1 MSRPVFIVGS
11 LTYIADLNAL
21 ANALLIA
28 QTQAINYNAL
38 RGFWDFLTA
47 DGLSI
52 TMPASPA
59 AGDIFRWSPK
69 SSSVT
74 SATWLRNGNNIDGI
88 AANLS
93 ISGGTDR
100 DLHIWMVYVDSS
112 TGFRTIRPQA
122 SGWLAFAGTQSADF
136 TAARNSS
143 YVAGASTH
151 TMTLPASPITGDAV
165 KLTTQD
171 HTITGWTL
179 GRNGQLINGAAAD
192 FPINAKGWEV
202 LATFVGGSI
211 GWLLVFDSTINPQP
225 RYDST
230 LQELRY
236 HNSQRELS
244 DSVGWAPWAFIVGM
258 NGTDTLSNGPG
269 GAVPSTLAVS
279 GGSIAVPIHVA
290 SQMLLQS
297 LTVFQGDSSG
307 LHTAEWRL
315 YKQRLNNGNVG
326 ENALDEVPGANGTF
340 SFTPGAAGLFSSNA
354 TSAPVYLPP
363 GIYWAVVRNTSA
375 SVIFDIRYLLSS
387 VNMVVTNMTQ
397 GKTLGSALGA
407 TLDFV
412 AATWTKGT
420 ELPGIRLDGRVFGQT
435 AAF

>member
-1 MSRPVFIVGS
+1 MPGPLFVVLS
-11 LTYIADLNAL
+11 LTYISDLNAL
-21 ANALLIA
+21 SNAILTMRTQGVNYTA
-28 QTQAINYNAL
+28 Q
-38 RGFWDFLTA
+38 RGFWDILTA
-47 DGLSI
+47 NAL
-52 TMPASPA
+52 TVTLPLAPA
-59 AGDIFRWSPK
+59 AGDLIRWSAK
-69 SSSVT
+69 TSSIT
-74 SATWLRNGNNIDGI
+74 AATFGRNGQNIDGI
-88 AANLS
+88 AADLT
-93 ISGGTDR
+93 ISGGSDK
-100 DLHIWMVYVDSS
+100 DLNIWMIFVDSS
-112 TGFRTIRPQA
+112 TGWRPIRNTVA
-122 SGWLAFAGTQSADF
+122 GWLAFGGAQATGF
-136 TAARNSS
+136 TAVRNTAYALTASTFTVTLPSS
-143 YVAGASTH
+143 PVAG
-151 TMTLPASPITGDAV
+151 DQV
-165 KLTTQD
+165 KLTTAD
-171 HTITGWTL
+171 HTVTAITL
-179 GRNGQLINGAAAD
+179 GRNGSNINSVASD
-192 FPINAKGWEV
+192 VTINAKGWEV
-202 LATFVGGSI
+202 LATFVNSTV

-244 DSVGWAPWAFIVGM
+244 DSVGWAPWAFIIGM

-435 AAF
+435 TAF